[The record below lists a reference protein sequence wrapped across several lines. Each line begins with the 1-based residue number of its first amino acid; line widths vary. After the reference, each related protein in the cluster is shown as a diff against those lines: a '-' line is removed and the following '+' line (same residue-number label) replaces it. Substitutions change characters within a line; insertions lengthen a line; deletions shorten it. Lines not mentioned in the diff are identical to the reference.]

1 MKNIIKMTAA
11 ALLLL
16 ACLAAGAPGIR
27 AGEPY
32 KVVES
37 SGKRPSWTDSSQE
50 GYIIVSAER
59 PELNAARDECYEQV
73 KRMIVNSVAVSIS
86 SSSEK
91 YSYQT
96 GDGSSFS
103 ARTEYSSRL
112 NTVAAQLPYIT
123 GIDFSGADIYWEKRY
138 VRKEKRYYY
147 NYNLRYSFPASR
159 RQSLVDEFIRI
170 DDQKQALLDDIR
182 RQYDELE
189 SVEQIARCITEL
201 KGLRSY
207 FFDEPR
213 IAQTNS
219 LIAMFSSLYG
229 QIGFTA
235 LENVP
240 GRYTYCLTVGSR
252 RLGCAS
258 VPKASSDYAR
268 NFVTTYSPDDKSFTL
283 TYDYEGT
290 TAQDDNTVTVTARIG
305 NTRKTDTFRFR
316 PDSSAES
323 VRPAGTVVVGAAGDS
338 VSVFMRLD
346 CSGPHRFALLAVRLE
361 ISEAAE
367 AIEYTFPTPLELTYG
382 SNPVRFT
389 AEASLRRGNRG
400 YNTDG
405 YAEVMDTDTGDVSR
419 IRLYRPYTVT
429 GYNHQ

>member
-1 MKNIIKMTAA
+1 MKSIMKMTAA
-11 ALLLL
+11 SLLLL
-16 ACLAAGAPGIR
+16 VCLAAGAPGIH

-59 PELNAARDECYEQV
+59 PELNAARDECHEQV
-73 KRMIVNSVAVSIS
+73 KRMIVNSIAVSIS

-91 YSYQT
+91 YAYQT
-96 GDGSSFS
+96 SDGSSINV
-103 ARTEYSSRL
+103 RTDYSSRL
-112 NTVAAQLPYIT
+112 TTVAAQLPYIT

-159 RQSLVDEFIRI
+159 RQSLVNEFIRI
-170 DDQKQALLDDIR
+170 DDEKQALLDDIR

-213 IAQTNS
+213 IAQANS
-219 LIAMFSSLYG
+219 LIGMFTALYG

-240 GRYTYCLTVGSR
+240 GRYTYCLTIGSR
-252 RLGCAS
+252 RLGCAV

-268 NFVTTYSPDDKSFTL
+268 NFVTTYSPEDKSFTL
-283 TYDYEGT
+283 TYDYDGA
-290 TAQDDNTVTVTARIG
+290 TADDDNIVTVTANIG
-305 NTRKTDTFRFR
+305 NTRKTNTFRFR

-323 VRPAGTVVVGAAGDS
+323 VRPAGTVGIEAAGDAVS
-338 VSVFMRLD
+338 VSMNLD
-346 CSGPHRFALLAVRLE
+346 CSGPYTFVLLAVRLE

-367 AIEYTFPTPLELTYG
+367 AIEYSFPSGMRLASG

-389 AEASLRRGNRG
+389 ADAVLRQGSRG

-405 YAEVMDTDTGDVSR
+405 YAEVMNTQTGEVSR
-419 IRLYRPYTVT
+419 IRLHRPYTIS
-429 GYNHQ
+429 GNIHQ